1 MFESQNSD
9 FPLQSQIPAI
19 AYIFVVATLL
29 FFQGVQA
36 FPYTQSTLIQAN
48 IEVLAIIVAYM
59 TTGGVVLVFLQ
70 LYIHSANV
78 LLTRYNKP
86 TLFPAQTRTDPTD
99 RYMVFKYLGQLI
111 FLTAVMGDAAAVLP
125 LSEQGGGAG
134 GKEVVIMLGIITMIF
149 TVMIGLAI
157 GGYVF
162 IVVARRRNLEESGQL
177 TTEVV
182 PF

>member
-1 MFESQNSD
+1 
-9 FPLQSQIPAI
+9 
-19 AYIFVVATLL
+19 
-29 FFQGVQA
+29 
-36 FPYTQSTLIQAN
+36 
-48 IEVLAIIVAYM
+48 
-59 TTGGVVLVFLQ
+59 
-70 LYIHSANV
+70 
-78 LLTRYNKP
+78 
-86 TLFPAQTRTDPTD
+86 
-99 RYMVFKYLGQLI
+99 MVFKYLGQLI

-125 LSEQGGGAG
+125 LGEQGGGAG

-162 IVVARRRNLEESGQL
+162 IVVARRRNLEESGKL